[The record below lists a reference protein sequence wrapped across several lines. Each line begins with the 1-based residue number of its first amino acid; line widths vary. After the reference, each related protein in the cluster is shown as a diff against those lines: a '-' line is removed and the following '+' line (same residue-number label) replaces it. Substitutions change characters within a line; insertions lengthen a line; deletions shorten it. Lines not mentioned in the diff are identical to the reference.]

1 MMRPPA
7 SSQSPEAAAVVM
19 TSSASSRSTPIAPT
33 AIGKSIAARCNSTS
47 PAIATCSINT
57 TIKLVD
63 SKFQIQNSRFN
74 FQIQLAVDVLPEIWR
89 SRCEQGGPISGCG

>member
-1 MMRPPA
+1 VMRPPA

-63 SKFQIQNSRFN
+63 SKFQIQNSRFKIPDSK
-74 FQIQLAVDVLPEIWR
+74 FQIQFPD
-89 SRCEQGGPISGCG
+89 SISGGCFTRDMAFSL